1 MMIKIVSMQPFQK
14 TSIYKEAL
22 ALVNEINSALNSF
35 KSQSLKE
42 KINTEINNIVF
53 SLAKILPKF
62 RTRDPKEEL
71 VFIAENILGI
81 IALLDVARG
90 RQEITEAERLKL
102 SKKLED
108 LKKNILYF
116 REKQKKILI
125 FTSNFGQ
132 GHNAAAKGIAEG
144 IAYEYGFDY
153 SVEIVDF
160 VELLGSLFN
169 KVSTSGYKSAVKFA
183 PNFYKF
189 LFKSTNKYA
198 EIIKLMNQLN
208 YTLVRKKIKKYFE
221 EKKADILI
229 STFPYWD
236 ATAAEIWKEYK
247 SDGIFI
253 SIVTDSITIHSCYF
267 IKEADYY
274 FVANEDTKEAIQKC
288 KFNRD
293 KIMNFGFPV
302 SLKFIE
308 KTNKKDILEKL
319 EMDPDKFT
327 VLFLPTSQIIKKN
340 KKIIGDII
348 AENDDIN
355 IIIITGREVKSKPKF
370 DQMASRYRNT
380 KVIGWTDQM
389 AEFIKTAD
397 LVITKAGGAT
407 IQECIASKTPMLITS
422 VIPGQEEGNA
432 QIIRKYD
439 LGIIADKKGE
449 NIGRHVA
456 EMRNNLQKFIKNI
469 EKISNPRASI
479 DIAKFIHK
487 ILQKEEP
494 IKIL

>member
-1 MMIKIVSMQPFQK
+1 MQTFQK

-22 ALVNEINSALNSF
+22 ALVNEINSVLNSF
-35 KSQSLKE
+35 KSESLKE
-42 KINTEINNIVF
+42 KINIEINNLIF

-62 RTRDPKEEL
+62 QLKEPKEEL
-71 VFIAENILGI
+71 VYIAENILGI
-81 IALLDVARG
+81 IALLDVAKG
-90 RQEITEAERLKL
+90 RQEITEPERLKL
-102 SKKLED
+102 SEKLED
-108 LKKNILYF
+108 LKKNLLNF
-116 REKQKKILI
+116 KEKQKKVLI

-189 LFKSTNKYA
+189 LFKSTDKYA
-198 EIIKLMNQLN
+198 ELIKLMNQLN

-236 ATAAEIWKEYK
+236 ATAAEIWRDYK
-247 SDGIFI
+247 SSGIFV
-253 SIVTDSITIHSCYF
+253 SIVTDSITVHSCYF
-267 IKEADYY
+267 INEADYY
-274 FVANEDTKEAIQKC
+274 FVANEDTREVIRKC
-288 KFNRD
+288 KFDKD
-293 KIMNFGFPV
+293 KILNFGFPV

-308 KTNKKDILEKL
+308 KTNKKEILEKL
-319 EMDPDKFT
+319 EMDPGKFT
-327 VLFLPTSQIIKKN
+327 VLFLPTSQVIKKN
-340 KKIIGDII
+340 KKIIGDIV
-348 AENDDIN
+348 AENNDIN
-355 IIIITGREVKSKPKF
+355 IIIILGRESKSKRKF
-370 DQMASRYRNT
+370 DQMASKYKNT
-380 KVIGWTDQM
+380 AVIGWTDQM
-389 AEFIKTAD
+389 AEFIKAAD

-407 IQECIASKTPMLITS
+407 IQECIASKTPMVITS

-432 QIIRKYD
+432 QIIKKYN
-439 LGIIADKKGE
+439 LGVIADKKGE
-449 NIGRHVA
+449 NIGAHVA
-456 EMRNNLQKFIKNI
+456 EMRNGLPAYIKNI

-494 IKIL
+494 IEIL